1 MNPPMVELLAILDG
15 GGGTSLT
22 GLARAAEPPPLNGY
36 GHVDFRT
43 RAARQWF
50 ERFEALL
57 DAGLDMIDA
66 GLAEVVIEADGY
78 HPYEVGITDAGR
90 RYLAEM
96 RALP

>member
-1 MNPPMVELLAILDG
+1 VTPTTELLAILDG
-15 GGGTSLT
+15 GVCTTLT
-22 GLARAAEPPPLNGY
+22 GLARAAEPPPLNAY

-78 HPYEVGITDAGR
+78 HSYEVGITDAGR
-90 RYLAEM
+90 RYLAEI